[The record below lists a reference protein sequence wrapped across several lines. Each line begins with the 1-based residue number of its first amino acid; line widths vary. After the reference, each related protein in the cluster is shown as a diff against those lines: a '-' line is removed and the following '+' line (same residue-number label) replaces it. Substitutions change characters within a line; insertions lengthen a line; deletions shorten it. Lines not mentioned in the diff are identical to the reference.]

1 MEEIN
6 FIANYGRVSSATQS
20 LELQQSAAKRYLESQ
35 GLTGNENFVF
45 ELTDHDVSATKL
57 KMKDRPKLMELLRL
71 IQEGKVK
78 KVIAY
83 KRDRLA
89 RNFYEFVDITRIF
102 IKYNVEVIYTASNEP
117 PFRNKLALEAFY
129 GMFSQMEG
137 ENIRTRT
144 NDARKQYPPRI
155 FGYKRVK
162 EEKQMYY
169 VVNEEKRD
177 TIVSLFTDFSKVKD
191 EEEFFNFLMDS
202 RKGLNQPDK
211 LLRIL
216 TNAFYAAHYDSK
228 NGLQPLAH
236 VEPMVSVDLYLLAK
250 SQINRF
256 LAIYKEKLNEVSNLF
271 ITTPLCGKCGK
282 EMKYRQRNA
291 LDEGYFVC
299 SANHK
304 RLMVT
309 TNELNTGVN
318 NVILEHFQS
327 ISAQLAHKVMSKH
340 IALAKK
346 RLEHEKDIATSESL
360 NTSLVL
366 CTLGKDG
373 KSTIS
378 KHLDRIQVLKD
389 KSKKLG
395 QDLIALQLLSNEI
408 KSLNTILSQ
417 DGLSLSQ
424 QDVQRLIELL
434 VHEVIVHETY
444 IAIDLFLST
453 FAKEWKSHEQ
463 NKINQL

>member
-1 MEEIN
+1 MQETN
-6 FIANYGRVSSATQS
+6 LIAEYDRVSSAAQS
-20 LELQQSAAKRYLESQ
+20 LELQRSAAKRYFESQ
-35 GLTGNENFVF
+35 GLTGNEDNVIK
-45 ELTDHDVSATKL
+45 LCDHDVSATKL

-71 IQEGKVK
+71 IQEGTVK

-129 GMFSQMEG
+129 GMFGQMEG

-144 NDARKQYPPRI
+144 SDARKQYPSSI
-155 FGYKRVK
+155 YGYKRMKEDKK
-162 EEKQMYY
+162 EEKQVYY

-177 TIVSLFTDFSKVKD
+177 SIVSLFTDFSKVKD
-191 EEEFFNFLMDS
+191 EEEFFQFLMMR

-216 TNAFYAAHYDSK
+216 TNAFYAAHYESK
-228 NGLQPLAH
+228 NGLQPLIH
-236 VEPMVSVDLYLLAK
+236 VEPIISIDLYLEAK
-250 SQINRF
+250 AQIDAF
-256 LAIYKEKLNEVSNLF
+256 LAIYKEKLNEVNNLF
-271 ITTPLCGKCGK
+271 LTTPLCGKCGK
-282 EMKYRQRNA
+282 EMKHRQQNA

-304 RLMVT
+304 RQMITVE
-309 TNELNTGVN
+309 ELNTSVKQ
-318 NVILEHFQS
+318 VVLEHLQS
-327 ISAQLAHKVMSKH
+327 ISTQIAHKIMSKH
-340 IALAKK
+340 IASAKK
-346 RLEHEKDIATSESL
+346 RLEHEKEIATSEYL
-360 NTSLVL
+360 DTSLTL

-373 KSTIS
+373 KSTIP
-378 KHLDRIQVLKD
+378 KHLDQIQVLKD
-389 KSKKLG
+389 KSKKLWK
-395 QDLIALQLLSNEI
+395 DLTALQLLSNEI

-417 DGLSLSQ
+417 KELSLTK
-424 QDVQRLIELL
+424 QDMQRLIELL

-444 IAIDLFLST
+444 IGIDIFLST
-453 FAKEWKSHEQ
+453 FAKEATS
-463 NKINQL
+463 L

>member
-1 MEEIN
+1 MQETNLTAEYN
-6 FIANYGRVSSATQS
+6 RVSSAAQS
-20 LELQQSAAKRYLESQ
+20 LELQRSAAKRYFESQ
-35 GLTGNENFVF
+35 GLTGNEVNVIK
-45 ELTDHDVSATKL
+45 LCDHDVSATKL

-78 KVIAY
+78 KLIAY

-102 IKYNVEVIYTASNEP
+102 IKYNVDVIYTASNEP

-129 GMFSQMEG
+129 GMFGQMEG

-144 NDARKQYPPRI
+144 SDARKQYPSSI
-155 FGYKRVK
+155 YGYKRIK
-162 EEKQMYY
+162 EDNQVLYF
-169 VVNEEKRD
+169 VNEEKRD
-177 TIVSLFTDFSKVKD
+177 SIVSLFTDFSKVKD
-191 EEEFFNFLMDS
+191 EEEFFHFLMKR

-216 TNAFYAAHYDSK
+216 TNAFYAAHYESK
-228 NGLQPLAH
+228 NGLQPLTH
-236 VEPMVSVDLYLLAK
+236 VEPIISIDLYLEAK
-250 SQINRF
+250 AQIDAF
-256 LAIYKEKLNEVSNLF
+256 LAIYKEKLNEVNNLF
-271 ITTPLCGKCGK
+271 LTTPLCGKCGK
-282 EMKYRQRNA
+282 EMKHRQQNA

-304 RLMVT
+304 RQMITVE
-309 TNELNTGVN
+309 ELNTSVKQA
-318 NVILEHFQS
+318 VLEHLQS
-327 ISAQLAHKVMSKH
+327 ISTQLAHKIISKH
-340 IALAKK
+340 IASTKK
-346 RLEHEKDIATSESL
+346 RLEHEKDITTSDYL
-360 NTSLVL
+360 DTSLAL

-373 KSTIS
+373 KSTIP

-395 QDLIALQLLSNEI
+395 QDLTALQLLSNEI

-417 DGLSLSQ
+417 KELSLTK
-424 QDVQRLIELL
+424 QDMQRLIELL

-444 IAIDLFLST
+444 IGIDLFLST
-453 FAKEWKSHEQ
+453 FAKEL
-463 NKINQL
+463 NA